1 MLSTICKDTLPTT
14 LCEQTLA
21 VLKEQEETKLYT
33 KTIDVFWSPDVSLEE
48 MKEKMKLF
56 GHVEVRDHRIR
67 PSSHINPSTNLPYTP
82 KEIKENEDA
91 CQRRIDELR
100 EVIKTKTTT
109 DTVWRDSHYESK
121 SECEKRSKFQN
132 LPARMR
138 TWKPLRQVDAS
149 LLLNHHK
156 KVQYQE
162 IANKYP
168 QDVFVQQIWSC
179 IHQRC
184 SLMDE
189 ANKGRKNP
197 MRNIHIQLT
206 VTPAE
211 TYFCASWDIHRSEYR
226 NEYESGYITY
236 LTNMTEYRLN
246 PDGQVVQFKSEV
258 TMNIE
263 QKQKEEK
270 DKIAERKR
278 LEEEAK
284 QKKKEEELAGTT
296 HHTDQWGHPY
306 SQKEK
311 KKNTAVYD
319 NIWRLEPT
327 SSEMRK
333 DWEDRVP
340 VVLMQSRAR
349 GDIFLG
355 KRVVDTP
362 SHSIFTLFGFTYH
375 YLVLNEVSRAITT
388 VEGIDYFPQPL
399 TVQINKGRTGKYVED
414 NKTKQLRVVEKV
426 DLKDFPKA

>member
-21 VLKEQEETKLYT
+21 VLKDQEETKIYT
-33 KTIDVFWSPDVSLEE
+33 KIVDVFWSPDVSLEE

-56 GHVEVRDHRIR
+56 GYVEVRDHRIR

-91 CQRRIDELR
+91 CIRRIDELR
-100 EVIKTKTTT
+100 EVIKNKTTT
-109 DTVWRDSHYESK
+109 DTVCRDSHYHVK
-121 SECEKRSKFQN
+121 SECEKRSKLYT
-132 LPARMR
+132 LPERMR
-138 TWKPLRQVDAS
+138 SWRPMRQVDAS

-162 IANKYP
+162 IAKKYP

-179 IHQRC
+179 IRQRC
-184 SLMDE
+184 EIMDE

-211 TYFCASWDIHRSEYR
+211 TYFCASWDINRSE
-226 NEYESGYITY
+226 NDGGYTTY
-236 LTNMTEYRLN
+236 LTNMTEYRLDPN
-246 PDGQVVQFKSEV
+246 GQVVQFKSEV

-284 QKKKEEELAGTT
+284 QKKNAEELAGTT

-333 DWEDRVP
+333 EWDDRVP
-340 VVLMQSRAR
+340 VVLMRAR
-349 GDIFLG
+349 AYGDIYLG
-355 KRVVDTP
+355 RRVVDT
-362 SHSIFTLFGFTYH
+362 STHSIFTLFGFTYH
-375 YLVLNEVSRAITT
+375 YLVLNEITRVSTV

-399 TVQINKGRTGKYVED
+399 TVQINKGKTGKYKDD